1 MTVIATIFNRA
12 FILYAL
18 LLHSL
23 TRQAFSIR
31 WKSLRSAN
39 SRTLTLHLNFSAG
52 DAGIPKTTELLLV
65 SQDSSF
71 LPTTITISS
80 KEYETECFQEFFI
93 RQVPGDGGCL
103 FHSLSVCFSYLK
115 RGRHIVFD
123 HQMRQLSNQL
133 RNLSSD
139 VLQRNI
145 TLLIE
150 DGVRM
155 DATAL
160 LQDISTQYKISPS
173 EYTQQIRNPSTW
185 GGGPEIIGIPC
196 YSVFV

>member
-1 MTVIATIFNRA
+1 M
-12 FILYAL
+12 
-18 LLHSL
+18 
-23 TRQAFSIR
+23 
-31 WKSLRSAN
+31 
-39 SRTLTLHLNFSAG
+39 
-52 DAGIPKTTELLLV
+52 
-65 SQDSSF
+65 
-71 LPTTITISS
+71 
-80 KEYETECFQEFFI
+80 
-93 RQVPGDGGCL
+93 
-103 FHSLSVCFSYLK
+103 
-115 RGRHIVFD
+115 FD